1 MKSPILNRFKQII
14 PLCVTL
20 SLLLLIGS
28 AIEGIAFAQDS
39 STINLAETAGSG
51 NPTATAE
58 KSAES
63 RSPATATRDKM
74 SEARP
79 KETKDLPNFHQVHPY
94 LYRGGEPSP
103 LGLKQ
108 LSDMGVKTLIDLRAP
123 TEAAHNEKKIAKE
136 LGMKYIN
143 LPMTAEAPTKKQVDT
158 LLKTVDQARD
168 KNEPVLVHCAHG
180 SDRTGCMI
188 GIIRVTRD
196 NWEFN
201 DTYKEMRKYWFG
213 TKYLKLKDAVKK
225 RASR

>member
-1 MKSPILNRFKQII
+1 MKSQTLKMFKQAAN
-14 PLCVTL
+14 VSFAL
-20 SLLLLIGS
+20 SLILVGS
-28 AIEGIAFAQDS
+28 AISKMALAQDS
-39 STINLAETAGSG
+39 TNINLTESDSAS
-51 NPTATAE
+51 NPTKTPAE
-58 KSAES
+58 SAES
-63 RSPATATRDKM
+63 QAPATATRDKM
-74 SEARP
+74 SDARP

-103 LGLKQ
+103 KGMKQ
-108 LSDMGVKTLIDLRAP
+108 LSEMGVKTLIDLRAP
-123 TEAAHNEKKIAKE
+123 TEAAHNEKKLAKE
-136 LGMKYIN
+136 LGMTYIN
-143 LPMTAEAPTKKQVDT
+143 LTMTAEAPTKKQVDT
-158 LLKTVDQARD
+158 LLKTVDEARE

-196 NWEFN
+196 NWGFD